1 MEYGYYEQS
10 GSPFRGRVLEEVKI
24 FLQGVGLTYDE
35 GIQYT
40 TLVRNGEDEIIA
52 AASLQENVIKCVAVD
67 DRCQGEGLTGTLMT
81 AIRREAMARK
91 LRHLFLY
98 TKPQNNMMFSGLGFY
113 EITRTGSV
121 LLMEDRRKGFETWVE
136 SIRCDGAR
144 GTIGALVM
152 NCNPMTLGH
161 RYLIEQAAAQCD
173 FLYLFILS
181 EDKSAVPA
189 ADRRWIVETAVADLK
204 NITVVGTD
212 RYLVSSAT
220 FPDYFLKDKSR
231 SGQVWTE
238 LDVAVFCRLAKAL
251 GISKRF
257 VGTEPFCPVTN
268 AYNAAMAEALPAA
281 GVELVQVPRLEKDGT
296 AISATAVRKLVAK
309 GRWQEMEP
317 LVPRATYDYF
327 SKEENRETVLQ
338 RQADNGETERT

>member
-1 MEYGYYEQS
+1 MEYGYYEQG
-10 GSPFRGRVLEEVKI
+10 GSPFKGRALEQLKA
-24 FLQGVGLTYDE
+24 FLLEMGLTYDE

-52 AASLQENVIKCVAVD
+52 AASLQENVIKCIAVD

-91 LRHLFLY
+91 QRHLFLY
-98 TKPQNNMMFSGLGFY
+98 TKPQNKMQFTGLGFY
-113 EITRTGSV
+113 EIAKTGSV
-121 LLMEDRRKGFETWVE
+121 LLMEDQRKGFENWVE
-136 SIRCDGAR
+136 SVRSADAQ

-173 FLYLFILS
+173 HLYLFVVS

-189 ADRRWIVETAVADLK
+189 ADRRGIVEAGTADLEH
-204 NITVVGTD
+204 ITVVGTD
-212 RYLVSSAT
+212 RYLISSAT

-231 SGQVWTE
+231 SSAAWTE

-251 GISKRF
+251 GITKRF

-268 AYNAAMAEALPAA
+268 AYNAAMAEHLPEA
-281 GVELVQVPRLEKDGT
+281 GVELVQVPRLERDGT
-296 AISATAVRKLVAK
+296 AISATAVRALVAE
-309 GRWQEMEP
+309 GRWQEIKS
-317 LVPRATYDYF
+317 LVPQATYDYF
-327 SKEENRETVLQ
+327 SREEKREEFLS
-338 RQADNGETERT
+338 RIGNK